1 VKVHVDYVSTWQTP
15 IDVKLGRAHAVTY
28 GVVATELVEH
38 AGSSDGFAARL
49 VNRLGIENLRV
60 AAEEFTDLKSVDR
73 PPDVVLARRLK
84 DYVDVLAP
92 VVRPILSAA
101 DTAARVDLPVNDG
114 VRRLIDVH
122 GPKGLHPIRLS
133 RNGRTAWGHRC
144 ATLFQRA
151 ALEAFELYATNARL
165 RRCIYCGS
173 VYVPRRGER
182 FCQWNIWPPF
192 IGDGPLRLC
201 SSDRQT
207 ATRSR
212 RRDER
217 DPLQEHTRER
227 KRLYAVEMRARQA
240 AKKRREDPAT
250 APSVRKAKEARER
263 FAKESPFRRGRKP
276 TATDKPDVTADE
288 QSE

>member
-1 VKVHVDYVSTWQTP
+1 MDYVSTWQAP
-15 IDVKLGRAHAVTY
+15 IDVKLGGAHAVTY
-28 GVVATELVEH
+28 GVVATELVER
-38 AGSSDGFAARL
+38 AGSPDGFAEHL
-49 VNRLGIENLRV
+49 VNRLGIENLRA
-60 AAEEFTDLKSVDR
+60 AAEEFTDLKSVER

-101 DTAARVDLPVNDG
+101 DTAARIDLPVNDG

-122 GPKGLHPIRLS
+122 GPKGLHPIRLL
-133 RNGRTAWGHRC
+133 RNGRTTWGHRC
-144 ATLFQRA
+144 ETLFERA
-151 ALEAFELYATNARL
+151 ALETFELYATNARL

-173 VYVPRRGER
+173 VYVPRRDER
-182 FCQWNIWPPF
+182 FCQWNVWPPF
-192 IGDGPLRLC
+192 AVVGDVPLRLC

-207 ATRSR
+207 ATRNR
-212 RRDER
+212 RSDER

-240 AKKRREDPAT
+240 ALERGDDPAT
-250 APSVRKAKEARER
+250 ALSVKKAKEARKR
-263 FAKESPFRRGRKP
+263 FAKESPLRRGRKP

-288 QSE
+288 QTE